1 MRIIFLIISALLV
14 FKFLEVKII
23 RVDLPF
29 FDPLLK
35 IEIISLL
42 FTAFAIVGIVNAI
55 NIIDGFNGLASMV
68 SIMIF
73 MAIAFVAYKLGDY
86 EITSIC
92 VIASFSLLG
101 FFLLNYPFGL
111 VFLGDGGAYFTGF
124 LIGICSILLVKKHPQ
139 VSAWFVFMVNLYP
152 IYETLFSIYR
162 KCILRKRSAM
172 SPDGL
177 HLHMIIYKIFIKRF
191 LNLYAPDVRNP
202 LTSVFLWII
211 NAFAIVPALLFWDNT
226 KILIVCCIFFCIFY
240 TYLYWKI
247 LKLRLRE

>member
-1 MRIIFLIISALLV
+1 MSALLV

-101 FFLLNYPFGL
+101 FFSFEL
-111 VFLGDGGAYFTGF
+111 
-124 LIGICSILLVKKHPQ
+124 S
-139 VSAWFVFMVNLYP
+139 
-152 IYETLFSIYR
+152 
-162 KCILRKRSAM
+162 
-172 SPDGL
+172 
-177 HLHMIIYKIFIKRF
+177 
-191 LNLYAPDVRNP
+191 
-202 LTSVFLWII
+202 LW
-211 NAFAIVPALLFWDNT
+211 LCLS
-226 KILIVCCIFFCIFY
+226 
-240 TYLYWKI
+240 
-247 LKLRLRE
+247 R